1 MDYDAV
7 ADELSPDL
15 LGAILDAKPDR
26 GDYRV
31 DAYSVV
37 CTELRRLGLAWRCEG
52 KTFLT
57 ENGMIIRSRAP
68 ANLPQSNETSK

>member
-7 ADELSPDL
+7 ADELSPEL
-15 LGAILDAKPDR
+15 LGAILDAKPDG
-26 GDYRV
+26 GDYRM

-37 CTELRRLGLAWRCEG
+37 CTESRRQGLAWRCEG

-57 ENGMIIRSRAP
+57 ESGMIIRSRRSA
-68 ANLPQSNETSK
+68 AS